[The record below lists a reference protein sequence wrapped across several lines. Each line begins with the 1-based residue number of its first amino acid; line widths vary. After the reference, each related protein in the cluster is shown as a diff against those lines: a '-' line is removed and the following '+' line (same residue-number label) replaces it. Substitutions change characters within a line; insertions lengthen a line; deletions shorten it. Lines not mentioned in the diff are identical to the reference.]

1 MGHECGVKDFSAEN
15 QVKAIKC
22 SLAIE
27 TLGFD
32 KLRRSRVGKIA
43 LRCENFSR
51 IYYARIDSKE
61 ILKLSVCNKSFDS

>member
-32 KLRRSRVGKIA
+32 KLRRSRAELSCGNV
-43 LRCENFSR
+43 SR